1 MMSRRASFDIFQG
14 NATLFLFRDAF
25 APHRRDSACTD
36 ELAAPAPAS
45 ASEISPDGDPYE
57 CRTFVSSKLR
67 VSLTTL

>member
-45 ASEISPDGDPYE
+45 LKYRRMVTPTGIEPVFQP
-57 CRTFVSSKLR
+57 
-67 VSLTTL
+67 